1 MRKKIKNILAIGTLT
16 MGVSFMHTNTAKA
29 TIKNGNFFS
38 RLFSSCMG
46 RNLRRT
52 QSEENMNNNIVK
64 NLSYKGSLQPK
75 VTKLLD
81 KNSTIGA
88 SAYNFDKEGLGPIDD
103 NKYYHQHY
111 TGKRKI
117 TLVSTS
123 KPELEYAGSN
133 GIVSVKYVD
142 PTEGVKNLLTE
153 GVPIWEKGE
162 DINRDYK

>member
-1 MRKKIKNILAIGTLT
+1 MRKKIKYILAIGTLT
-16 MGVSFMHTNTAKA
+16 MGVSFIHTNTAKA
-29 TIKNGNFFS
+29 TMKNGNFFS

-64 NLSYKGSLQPK
+64 NLSYKSSLAPK
-75 VTKLLD
+75 ITKLLD

-88 SAYNFDKEGLGPIDD
+88 SASNFDKEGLGSIDN

-117 TLVSTS
+117 TLSSTTKPQLEYVGGNGTVST
-123 KPELEYAGSN
+123 
-133 GIVSVKYVD
+133 KYVD
-142 PTEGVKNLLTE
+142 PVDGIKNLLTE

-162 DINRDYK
+162 DINS